1 MNLIEINDAIQKI
14 VTMTTRADKLHI
26 AGSVI
31 FYIFLV
37 MFLAEAIMIL
47 ISVYRGEMCKSVNII
62 FWIAVL
68 FMGISVTLWSISDK
82 IRESAHSNE
91 KQLLED
97 IVNSKNCSDVFADS
111 DKLSFTYTSDGAT
124 TPVEYDIPINDKLQ
138 AYINVLIIKKYLTE
152 Q

>member
-14 VTMTTRADKLHI
+14 VTMITRADKLHI

-31 FYIFLV
+31 FYIVLAT
-37 MFLAEAIMIL
+37 FLAEAIMIL

-68 FMGISVTLWSISDK
+68 FMGMSVTLWSISGK
-82 IRESAHSNE
+82 IRESADSCK

-97 IVNSKNCSDVFADS
+97 IVNSENCSDILVDN
-111 DKLSFTYTSDGAT
+111 DKVSFTYTSDGVT
-124 TPVEYDIPINDKLQ
+124 TPVEYNIPISDKLQ
-138 AYINVLIIKKYLTE
+138 AYINVLIIRNYQKK
-152 Q
+152 

>member
-14 VTMTTRADKLHI
+14 VTMTTRADRFHI

-31 FYIFLV
+31 FYIFLAT
-37 MFLAEAIMIL
+37 FLAEAIMIL
-47 ISVYRGEMCKSVNII
+47 INIYRGEMRKSVNII

-97 IVNSKNCSDVFADS
+97 IVNSENCSDVFVDS
-111 DKLSFTYTSDGAT
+111 DQLSFTYTSDGAT

-138 AYINVLIIKKYLTE
+138 AHINVLIIKKYRTE

>member
-14 VTMTTRADKLHI
+14 VTMITRADKLKI
-26 AGSVI
+26 AGIVI
-31 FYIFLV
+31 LYIFLAMV
-37 MFLAEAIMIL
+37 LADAIMIR
-47 ISVYRGEMCKSVNII
+47 ISVERGEMCKSVNII
-62 FWIAVL
+62 FWVAAL
-68 FMGISVTLWSISDK
+68 FIVMNITLCSISDK

-97 IVNSKNCSDVFADS
+97 IINSENCSDVFVDS

-138 AYINVLIIKKYLTE
+138 AYINVLIIKKYRTE